1 MISFPGS
8 VFGFT
13 KTACGSFTSLS
24 TSLLKQQRSNLF
36 KEMDIF
42 FLLPFSPV
50 PQALSV
56 ARHAEAI
63 PVV

>member
-1 MISFPGS
+1 
-8 VFGFT
+8 
-13 KTACGSFTSLS
+13 
-24 TSLLKQQRSNLF
+24 
-36 KEMDIF
+36 MDIF

-63 PVV
+63 PVVWEVAVHKQEEKG